1 MHDEDHGEHSHS
13 RSPRLLAGIAEGPVA
28 ASIDAL
34 IDRLQRTRDPEI
46 LRSFLPAFRSRAC
59 RAGDVLT
66 RQGERWT
73 DAFFVEHGLLRVH
86 TVERDGKDHTKS
98 FWSEGTMVLPLTPR
112 MQEQSSSFMVSALE
126 ATRVWHAPWAQFRDA
141 LDALALWQPLCTAM
155 LARLLD
161 QKQQREHT
169 LLALNGRERYL
180 RLCRQEP
187 ELADRVPLVHLASY
201 LGLTDVSLSRI
212 RRQIRQAGV

>member
-1 MHDEDHGEHSHS
+1 MAE
-13 RSPRLLAGIAEGPVA
+13 SPLTEP
-28 ASIDAL
+28 IDAL
-34 IDRLQRTRDPEI
+34 IDRLVRTHDPQI
-46 LRSFLPAFRSRAC
+46 VRSFLPSFRPRAC
-59 RAGDVLT
+59 RAGDVLM

-73 DAFFVEHGLLRVH
+73 DAFFVERGLLRVH
-86 TVERDGKDHTKS
+86 TVESNGKDYSKS
-98 FWSEGTMVLPLTPR
+98 FWPEGTMVLPLTHR
-112 MQEQSSSFMVSALE
+112 MQEQPSSFMLSALE
-126 ATRVWHAPWAQFRDA
+126 AARVWQAPWAQFRDA
-141 LDALALWQPLCTAM
+141 LDAQALWEPLRSAM

-169 LLALNGRERYL
+169 LLALKGRERYL
-180 RLCRQEP
+180 RLCQQQP

>member
-1 MHDEDHGEHSHS
+1 
-13 RSPRLLAGIAEGPVA
+13 VT
-28 ASIDAL
+28 ASIEAL
-34 IDRLQRTRDPEI
+34 IDQLQRTHDPEI
-46 LRSFLPAFRSRAC
+46 VRSFLPAFRPRTC
-59 RAGDVLT
+59 RPGEVLM

-73 DAFFVEHGLLRVH
+73 EAFFIERGILRVH
-86 TVERDGKDHTKS
+86 SVEPDGRDYSKS
-98 FWSEGTMVLPLTPR
+98 FWFEGTMVMPLTPQ
-112 MQEQSSSFMVSALE
+112 MQGQPSAFMLSALE
-126 ATRVWHAPWAQFRDA
+126 ATRVWQAPWAQFRDA
-141 LDALALWQPLCTAM
+141 LDAQALWQTLCGVM

-180 RLCRQEP
+180 RLCQQQP

-212 RRQIRQAGV
+212 RRQIRQASV